1 MVLDLREA
9 LETKKARF
17 SCGDDFPVIRSAS
30 ACHTSCARL
39 ASTMRAIASPP
50 PVFRAPCTVSD
61 RRALSAKRAVRTFR
75 DTHCRA
81 IDDKAT
87 PKVVPARQNNDES
100 QVTLSRRKS
109 LGLVAATTLTQML
122 FTPQYAQAAYE
133 TQTANGGSDGGV
145 TASKASSDLQ
155 IYKRSFRE
163 RFETSISA
171 GTHDYQFKFPRD
183 SWKPDIVSLND
194 GKLYGV
200 DLRFSNPTEGK
211 VCTHV
216 LPFVGEDLVAATT
229 LTQMLFTPQ
238 YAQAAYETQT
248 ANGGSD
254 GGVTASKASS
264 DLQIYKRSFR
274 ERFET
279 SISAGTHDYQ
289 FKFPRD
295 SWKPDIVSLND
306 GKLYGVDLRFSN
318 PTEGKVC
325 THVLPFVGEDS
336 LRDVGPPEIALERF
350 IELIGAF
357 WNENGF
363 GVPGGN
369 AGTLLNTK
377 VLTKDKV
384 VYYLYETTKPH
395 NLIAAAVT
403 DGQLYV
409 INASAS
415 NERQWQSGEA
425 NLRAIVESFYVP
437 P

>member
-50 PVFRAPCTVSD
+50 PVFRAPRTVSD

-109 LGLVAATTLTQML
+109 LG
-122 FTPQYAQAAYE
+122 
-133 TQTANGGSDGGV
+133 
-145 TASKASSDLQ
+145 
-155 IYKRSFRE
+155 
-163 RFETSISA
+163 
-171 GTHDYQFKFPRD
+171 
-183 SWKPDIVSLND
+183 
-194 GKLYGV
+194 
-200 DLRFSNPTEGK
+200 
-211 VCTHV
+211 
-216 LPFVGEDLVAATT
+216 LVAATT